1 MAYYPKYT
9 GSSTSIATALSAVGV
24 NSSYAHRK
32 EIAAANNIA
41 NYSGTAAQ
49 NTQMLNLLKQGKLVK
64 AGSSAE
70 PTSSSTTTTQS
81 AQQTQPVQTYVQTA
95 QQQQPA
101 SSSTNSATP
110 MVIVKNEDGSDIY
123 FKACSSSQLSI
134 DNALRSIGESA
145 WANYAG
151 RKAIAAAN
159 GWTSYSGTAAQ
170 NTSMLNMLK
179 KGTLK
184 RPSGSASASAATSTP
199 TNPSSRTS
207 QTSTP
212 ATKQTTTSAST
223 TNSYVPVV
231 TTTPTQPKTESENQS
246 NNPIKKFFMQLTDK
260 QKKALKIGAV
270 VVGVGLV
277 GFAAYKATKKS
288 ASSSAAAVGSGKAA
302 KAALNG
308 VSKHRRKKKS
318 SAKRHKGRGT
328 KKVNLV

>member
-24 NSSYAHRK
+24 NNSYAHRK

-41 NYSGTAAQ
+41 NYSGKASQ

-64 AGSSAE
+64 VGSA
-70 PTSSSTTTTQS
+70 SSTTSTTTVTTA
-81 AQQTQPVQTYVQTA
+81 AQPTS
-95 QQQQPA
+95 QPA
-101 SSSTNSATP
+101 NQPTTTTTNSATP

-123 FKACSSSQLSI
+123 FKACDASQLSI
-134 DNALRSIGESA
+134 DNALCSIGESA
-145 WANYAG
+145 WANYTG

-159 GWTSYSGTAAQ
+159 GLTSYSGTGSQ

-184 RPSGSASASAATSTP
+184 RPSGQAPASTKPASSSSTQPAAP
-199 TNPSSRTS
+199 VRPSN
-207 QTSTP
+207 
-212 ATKQTTTSAST
+212 TTTSAST
-223 TNSYVPVV
+223 TNSNVPVV
-231 TTTPTQPKTESENQS
+231 TTTTRPQTESETQS

-260 QKKALKIGAV
+260 QKKALKIGAI
-270 VVGVGLV
+270 VVGAGLV
-277 GFAAYKATKKS
+277 TYAAYKATKKN
-288 ASSSAAAVGSGKAA
+288 ASSSAAAVGGGKA

-318 SAKRHKGRGT
+318 SAKRHKKGRGT